1 MNTKKITF
9 LIAFILLNYLSGF
22 TQKTDGLFAEIQTN
36 KGKILLELEFEKTPV
51 TVANFVSLAEG
62 KNNAVK
68 DIYKGKPFYNGLKF
82 HRVIPDF
89 MIQGGDG
96 EGTGGGD
103 VGYKFTDE
111 VSDLIHDAPGV
122 LSMANAGPGTN
133 GSQFFITHKATP
145 WLDGKHTVFG
155 RVVEGQDIVDA
166 IVQNDVIEKV
176 TIIKKGRSAKKFKA
190 DKIFKNYMEN
200 KEAEDKRIDALNTE
214 NKEKLAEIQE
224 ANRKKQA
231 EIEAQKQKELE
242 AKLEVVY
249 KEKNAYFIANKTKAI
264 QLPSGLEYIITKK
277 GTGVKPTNGNQ
288 VFIHY
293 AGYFEDGKL
302 FDSSYAEVS
311 KQYGKFDQN
320 RANQNGYA
328 PFPFQYGN
336 KAGLIPGF
344 LEGIENMSFG
354 DKATLYIPSN
364 LGYGANGAGGVIPPN
379 ANLIFEVELLE
390 TQN

>member
-9 LIAFILLNYLSGF
+9 LIAFILLSYF
-22 TQKTDGLFAEIQTN
+22 TGLAQKTDGLFAEIQTN
-36 KGKILLELEFEKTPV
+36 KGKIVLELEFEKTPI

-62 KNNAVK
+62 KNNAVEEK
-68 DIYKGKPFYNGLKF
+68 FTKKPFYDGLKF

-89 MIQGGDG
+89 MIQGGDPD
-96 EGTGGGD
+96 GTGGGSP
-103 VGYKFTDE
+103 GYKFIDE
-111 VSDLIHDAPGV
+111 VTDLIHDKSGV
-122 LSMANAGPGTN
+122 LSMANAGAGTN

-155 RVVEGQDIVDA
+155 HVVEGQDIVDA
-166 IVQNDVIEKV
+166 IAQNDVIEKI
-176 TIIKKGRSAKKFKA
+176 TIIRNGRNAKKFKA
-190 DKIFKNYMEN
+190 DKIFKNYMKN

-214 NKEKLAEIQE
+214 NKKKIAEIQE

-231 EIEAQKQKELE
+231 EIEAQKKKELE
-242 AKLEVVY
+242 AKLEAIY
-249 KEKNAYFIANKTKAI
+249 KEKNAYFVANKAKAI
-264 QLPSGLEYIITKK
+264 KLPSGLEYIITKK
-277 GTGVKPTNGNQ
+277 GTGVKPTSGNQ

-302 FDSSYAEVS
+302 FDSSYEEVS
-311 KQYGKFDQN
+311 KKYGKFDQN
-320 RANQNGYA
+320 RANQKGYA

-364 LGYGANGAGGVIPPN
+364 LGYGETGAGGVIPPN
-379 ANLIFEVELLE
+379 TDLIFEVELLE
-390 TQN
+390 SQN